1 MLEIKNPQKVDLY
14 LNYDPEKFGPITS
27 IDDIIDVYLQ
37 TNLGI
42 VHIGASK
49 EITEKQKQEVV
60 DYVNNNLAD
69 RMDDLLSDQ
78 N

>member
-49 EITEKQKQEVV
+49 EITEQQKQEVV